1 VTGLPRATTSLG
13 SRRVSGVGGVDW
25 LPVAVALAGAAFFC
39 VFLIYPIGKTALLA
53 FVTPGATLAW
63 QSLTLQNLAAMFTA
77 PLYRA
82 ALLHTIVVALC
93 ATVISVAVALP
104 AAYILARCTLPGR
117 NALLTLCVVPLIS
130 PPFIGAFSWVVLLG
144 NQGVVTRIVAMLT
157 GLHLPGLY
165 GPVGIVLALV
175 LSFFPYVLLFVHAA
189 LMAADPT
196 LEESARIM
204 GASRLRVLLT
214 VTFPLI
220 MPAAAAG
227 ALLVFAQSV
236 GNFGVPSILGRE
248 YSMMTTLLVY
258 EIEGSFNINGAAAIA
273 LVNVLMTSAALVLLS
288 RYARR
293 NRFITITST
302 ARAARRVSGGI
313 AGVIGGAYVWGL
325 LVLALLPELVV
336 VFDSFAERWP
346 GTLWP
351 TRYGLANYRYVLSE
365 LIDPMMNSVVLAAA
379 ATALSVVVGALAA
392 YAATRGKRHFGRGID
407 LMIMLPF
414 VMPGL
419 LTGVAFLVTFNSG
432 WLVLSGTALI
442 MVLAYVVH
450 RLAYIFR
457 AVCAA
462 IGQVDTRIDE
472 ASTVCGARW
481 LTTMRR
487 VTLPLIAP
495 GIVAG
500 GVLVFSTLIMDL
512 SITILLYSPEWK
524 TLAIVMFDQLSNNKI
539 GYASASGSLAILV
552 ATTLVFL
559 ASRLAGRSMA
569 EMFR

>member
-1 VTGLPRATTSLG
+1 MLASSPTSSIPARPG
-13 SRRVSGVGGVDW
+13 RVDW
-25 LPVAVALAGAAFFC
+25 LPFAIALAGAAFFGL
-39 VFLIYPIGKTALLA
+39 FLLYPIGKTALLG
-53 FVTPGATLAW
+53 FVRPGSSLRFA
-63 QSLTLQNLAAMFTA
+63 SLTLSSFTAMVSA

-82 ALLHTIVVALC
+82 ALLHTLFVAIA
-93 ATVISVAVALP
+93 ATVIAVAIALP
-104 AAYILARCTLPGR
+104 AAYLLARRPILGR
-117 NALLTLCVVPLIS
+117 SLLLTLAVVPLIS
-130 PPFIGAFSWVVLLG
+130 PPFIGAFSWVILLG
-144 NQGVVTRIVAMLT
+144 NQGIITRLAAMGL

-165 GPVGIVLALV
+165 GPFGMILALV

-189 LMAADPT
+189 LSAADPA
-196 LEESARIM
+196 LEESALIM
-204 GASRLRVLLT
+204 GASRARILRT
-214 VTFPLI
+214 VTFPLV
-220 MPAAAAG
+220 MPPAAAG

-248 YSMMTTLLVY
+248 YTMMTTLIVY
-258 EIEGSFNINGAAAIA
+258 QIEGTFNINGAAAIA
-273 LVNVLMTSAALVLLS
+273 LVNVLMTSVALLLLS
-288 RYARR
+288 RYATR
-293 NRFITITST
+293 NRFVTITSIS
-302 ARAARRVSGGI
+302 RAAKREGGRL
-313 AGVIGGAYVWGL
+313 ATALGSLYVWSL
-325 LVLALLPELVV
+325 IIIALLPQAVV
-336 VFDSFAERWP
+336 VFDSLAERWP

-351 TRYGLANYRYVLSE
+351 TQYGFANYRYVLSE
-365 LIDPMMNSVVLAAA
+365 LTEPIMHSVVLGAA
-379 ATALSVVVGALAA
+379 ATVLSVIIGALAA
-392 YAATRGKRHFGRGID
+392 YAATRKPRIGRGID

-432 WLVLSGTALI
+432 LLVLSGGALI

-462 IGQVDTRIDE
+462 IGQVDSRIDE

-481 LTTMRR
+481 LYSMWR

-500 GVLVFSTLIMDL
+500 GVLVFSTLVMDL
-512 SITILLYSPEWK
+512 SITLLLYPPEWK
-524 TLAIVMFDQLSNNKI
+524 TLAIVMFEQLSNNKI
-539 GYASASGSLAILV
+539 GYASASGTLAILV
-552 ATTLVFL
+552 TTALVFL